1 MTILNESG
9 IPDVLSPLQA
19 VGELA
24 ERFPNA
30 LVFVVG
36 TQAEAHLAQSLP
48 AITSQNGGTRLNPRV
63 SFMLLEL
70 GGPPEEGQVAYRTIE
85 AVAGSPGTE
94 LVLLVAGRSAE
105 LLGVDVVF
113 EARLA
118 ARRLGIPVKA
128 ATPNSSSASL
138 CTDLEDSV
146 LAALVEICP
155 GVISHTEEVVAAPPK
170 RRSFLESLYRRDRDQ
185 GTTEPANPVVL
196 VGNLSRPGT
205 AGELAAEL
213 RGAGVEEVGSVPGEG
228 TVDLPAIDENTVVAL
243 TDSYLTAAARAAE
256 ERGANIVKTVMPI
269 GIDATARFVRD
280 ISAAAG
286 REPGNLER
294 TREMHYRLE
303 HLRGRIRGKRF
314 FFAGDTG
321 LEIPLARFLADA
333 GAVVLEIGV
342 PRLDRRLLSAELQAL
357 GSDVDVVESPDWQG
371 QMERIDNLRP
381 DLVVAS
387 PGLYVPL
394 VARGH
399 LCRSSLDLVRSG
411 IHGYEGARRV
421 LELFV
426 RTFERAE
433 ALDSVNL

>member
-1 MTILNESG
+1 MTVLNESG
-9 IPDVLSPLQA
+9 IPDVLSPLHA
-19 VGELA
+19 VRGLV
-24 ERFPNA
+24 ERFPGA

-36 TQAEAHLAQSLP
+36 TRAEAHLAQSLP
-48 AITSQNGGTRLNPRV
+48 AVTSQNGGKRPDPRV
-63 SFMLLEL
+63 SFMILEP
-70 GGPPEEGQVAYRTIE
+70 GGPSEEGQVAYRTVE
-85 AVAGSPGTE
+85 AVAGSPGAE

-128 ATPNSSSASL
+128 ASPDSSSACLS
-138 CTDLEDSV
+138 TDLEDGV

-155 GVISHTEEVVAAPPK
+155 GGAPHTGEVVAAPSK
-170 RRSFLESLYRRDRDQ
+170 RRGFLESLYRRDRGQDP
-185 GTTEPANPVVL
+185 TEPANPVVL

-205 AGELAAEL
+205 TGELAAEL
-213 RGAGVEEVGSVPGEG
+213 RGAGVDEIGSVPGGG
-228 TVDLPAIDENTVVAL
+228 TVGLPAIDENTVVAL

-256 ERGANIVKTVMPI
+256 DRGANVVNTVMPV
-269 GIDATARFVRD
+269 GIDGTARFVRD
-280 ISAAAG
+280 VSAAAG
-286 REPGNLER
+286 REPGNPGR
-294 TREMHYRLE
+294 TREMHDRLE

-333 GAVVLEIGV
+333 GAVVLEIGA

-371 QMERIDNLRP
+371 QIERIDNLRP

-399 LCRSSLDLVRSG
+399 LCRPALDLIRSG